1 MSRAYRIRVAESLRR
16 TRTVEDHVESR
27 LGVLAIL
34 PPDRMGELVGAAL
47 AERGFTVAGGKAVLR
62 DGAIEIE
69 VDLASMDV
77 VARVQGE
84 STVDLHTEVDGTIFN
99 PDDAAEKA
107 QVVAGVRSGLE
118 RAAAAK
124 DEEVR
129 KVLSG
134 ELEAA
139 LVKVQ
144 PVLDAAVDAA
154 LRAALRERA
163 AQMGEVQEVHED
175 AATGEMTIRIKV

>member
-69 VDLASMDV
+69 VDLATMNV

-84 STVDLHTEVDGTIFN
+84 SSVDLHTEAEGSSYREN
-99 PDDAAEKA
+99 DAEATR
-107 QVVAGVRSGLE
+107 QVREQARARLE
-118 RAAAAK
+118 GMAAAK

-129 KVLSG
+129 KVLSA
-134 ELEAA
+134 ELEGA

-163 AQMGEVQEVHED
+163 AQMGEVQEVHEN